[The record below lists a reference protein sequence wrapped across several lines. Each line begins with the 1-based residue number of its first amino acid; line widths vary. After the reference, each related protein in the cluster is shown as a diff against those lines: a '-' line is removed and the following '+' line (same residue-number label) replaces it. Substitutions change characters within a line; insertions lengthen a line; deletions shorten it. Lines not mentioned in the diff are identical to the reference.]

1 MIEIALS
8 AWFHFHWVVGSILRI
23 IHVTMIIHRSDRYI
37 LSEMV
42 GPFLVSLGGLLLFI
56 LLNLILSLSD
66 LMVDR
71 GVGIA
76 ALMHLLVLKLPSLLV
91 LALPVSGL
99 FATFLGLGRLVHD
112 REVIAF
118 EAAGISLRR
127 ILLPIIIAATLVA
140 GADFALYNWAVPS
153 SEHLYQQTLR
163 GIIFRGGVPHVRA
176 NTFFK
181 GQEGEF
187 FYVRSYNE
195 KTHVL
200 NEVLVYDVTGKLFP
214 QAKSAVTILTAE
226 TGEWKGSSWM
236 LDQGKVYGYDHDGT
250 LTYTGSFS
258 TLEIAAGQVGAD
270 FLFGSR
276 TPSEMRIGELRT
288 QIALLRKS
296 GAAVDDLIVECN
308 LKVAMPF
315 ATLVFVLFGGAASLI
330 FGWRSRAVGVV
341 ISFLL
346 VGLFQGTLLWTQTL
360 GRRGIISPPLGAWLP
375 DIIFGAIGI
384 VLFLQLDRLHR
395 PSLWKHMRRMIPFF
409 VILIGFVGIVHA
421 ESLPL
426 PSGRVDA
433 TPQTTSETVPLDIR
447 SDSLTISSDHRHV
460 AAQGN
465 VRLTYGKTVLTADT
479 ALVDERSDNEWHL
492 QATGNV
498 ELKVEDDFTLS
509 GERIDTLLAF
519 ADDSLSTQQATASA
533 FNGKSSFVNS
543 NGETHTLVYSGDK
556 GTITYNEDGSLSRI
570 EITDATLTTCDCCG
584 GATRAQPYSIETGR
598 LILYPDQLIVAFNLT
613 VRSFGVRVFWLP
625 VYVQPLKETLDS
637 PLFPAIGNSGLHGWF
652 FKWNIPFYVN
662 KDNYGAL
669 LFDYFSRFQEV
680 GLGAVL
686 RYAFAGQKGAINA
699 YYFPAKVGD
708 GKLDLSLTHTATLP
722 NDWKM
727 TGSVAYHEQGATH
740 DLTFSSSTSGP
751 IENWNFALSASRNRT
766 EHDDQV
772 RIDERL
778 PELMLSR
785 SAFTWG
791 DLSVTPRVSVGWF
804 SEWEA
809 DSLTSSSLRADGS
822 VTLRLNPITLIG
834 FSISPTGSLRLT
846 SYEAGAMTRRREAH
860 TLSVSVSRPGMELS
874 YAYQE
879 INGES
884 PFAFDHL
891 VAKNHISLSL
901 ATGSELALRMSGG
914 VDLAHG
920 TLDPMQLRV
929 DWSPGAKI
937 TLAGTYDIPASAF
950 THIDLSGNA
959 TYGNLSVD
967 WAIPYDATNDRFES
981 STLKLHAGSSEVGMI
996 SLLGEFDLNKAK
1008 LSRLTLET
1016 EITYGAGWGIS
1027 LGGQLDMGTQAIV
1040 NPSFG
1045 LFRDLYD
1052 CLRVGVER
1060 RSGQVWV
1067 YTSILAFPEAIL
1079 RYAPSSTQ
1087 IEVGK

>member
-1 MIEIALS
+1 M
-8 AWFHFHWVVGSILRI
+8 RI
-23 IHVTMIIHRSDRYI
+23 IHLTMIIHRSDRYI

-76 ALMHLLVLKLPSLLV
+76 ALIHLLVLKLPSLLV

-127 ILLPIIIAATLVA
+127 ILLPILLAATLVA

-181 GQEGEF
+181 GEEGEF
-187 FYVRSYNE
+187 FYVRSYDE
-195 KTHVL
+195 KTGVL

-226 TGEWKGSSWM
+226 TGEWKGSSWV

-258 TLEIAAGQVGAD
+258 TLEIAAGQIGAD

-296 GAAVDDLIVECN
+296 GAVVDDLIVECN

-375 DIIFGAIGI
+375 DILFGVIGI
-384 VLFLQLDRLHR
+384 ALFLQLDRLH
-395 PSLWKHMRRMIPFF
+395 PSSLWKHIRRMIPFF
-409 VILIGFVGIVHA
+409 VILIAFVGIAHA
-421 ESLPL
+421 ENLSLPV
-426 PSGRVDA
+426 GQIDA
-433 TPQTTSETVPLDIR
+433 IPQTASETVPLEIR
-447 SDSLTISSDHRHV
+447 SDALTISSDHRHV
-460 AAQGN
+460 AARGN
-465 VRLTYGKTVLTADT
+465 VRLSYEKTILSADN
-479 ALVDERSDNEWHL
+479 ALVDEQAGSEWHL
-492 QATGNV
+492 QASGNV
-498 ELKVEDDFTLS
+498 HLTVEDDFTLS
-509 GERIDTLLAF
+509 GEKIDTLLSF
-519 ADDSLSTQQATASA
+519 ANNSLSTQQATASA
-533 FNGKSSFVNS
+533 FSGKSSFVNS
-543 NGETHTLVYSGDK
+543 NGETHTLVYSGDE

-570 EITDATLTTCDCCG
+570 EMTDATLTTCDCCG
-584 GATRAQPYSIETGR
+584 GATSAQPYSIETGR

-652 FKWNIPFYVN
+652 FKWNIPFYLN
-662 KDNYGAL
+662 KDNYGAI

-686 RYAFAGQKGAINA
+686 RYAFAGQRGSING

-708 GKLDLSLTHTATLP
+708 SQLDFSLTHTATLP
-722 NDWKM
+722 GDWQM
-727 TGSVAYHEQGATH
+727 TGSATYHEQGTVH

-751 IENWNFALSASRNRT
+751 IDHWNFGLSASRSRT
-766 EHDDQV
+766 EEDDLV
-772 RIDERL
+772 RVDERL
-778 PELMLSR
+778 PELTLSR
-785 SAFTWG
+785 SAFAWG
-791 DLSVTPRVSVGWF
+791 DLSVTPHVSVGWF
-804 SEWEA
+804 SEWEG
-809 DSLTSSSLRADGS
+809 DVLTGSSLRADGS
-822 VTLRLNPITLIG
+822 ITLSLASITLLG
-834 FSISPTGSLRLT
+834 FGLTPTGSLRLT

-860 TLSVSVSRPGMELS
+860 TLTVSLSRPGMELT

-891 VAKNHISLSL
+891 VAKNHIALNL
-901 ATGSELALRMSGG
+901 ATGTELALRVSGG
-914 VDLAHG
+914 IDLAHG
-920 TLDPMQLRV
+920 TLDPLQIRA

-937 TLAGTYDIPASAF
+937 TLAATYDIPASAF
-950 THIDLSGNA
+950 TDVDLSGNA
-959 TYGNLSVD
+959 TYGNVSVD
-967 WAIPYDATNDRFES
+967 WSIPYDATNGKFDS
-981 STLKLHAGSSEVGMI
+981 STLKLHAGSSETATI
-996 SLLGEFDLNKAK
+996 SLSGEFDLNTAEV
-1008 LSRLTLET
+1008 SRLTLET
-1016 EITYGAGWGIS
+1016 EMMYGAGWGIS

-1087 IEVGK
+1087 IEMGN